1 MHVILKLV
9 LILVFLWLHLV
20 PHTAGRTILLPKII
34 EFKFDTLQDIV
45 IETMLGRESSVYG
58 PLLLKLLFVGL
69 KTMSLSVTV
78 NIIIFIV
85 SPPKFP

>member
-45 IETMLGRESSVYG
+45 IETNVRKG
-58 PLLLKLLFVGL
+58 K
-69 KTMSLSVTV
+69 
-78 NIIIFIV
+78 
-85 SPPKFP
+85 